1 MSTSSKWRHQISPV
15 LRRRALDASALA
27 VVFAFL
33 PELIRPRAGGVLEPH
48 PAWIAVLVLA
58 ARDGTGGLF
67 AALIAAAVAVALGSA
82 VAAGELA
89 TPWQGIDSG
98 PNLIA
103 FAACLA
109 VSWVAS
115 WHLRRHS
122 DLCDRL
128 SALSNRAAVAD
139 ATVYSLRGVIETLRT
154 RVDRTSTSL
163 SYLRDAAARLEA
175 RDPVAA
181 AEGAAD
187 LALARTGASAAAV
200 KVGTGG
206 FQRLLA
212 VRDARGPKVLAPLSL
227 RDADLTVPIRNGSY
241 RVGVIALWGIAPNGL
256 DEATANDLAVIAS
269 WCAPSL
275 ATGARCPEET
285 LGAARR
291 VP

>member
-1 MSTSSKWRHQISPV
+1 MSIFSQPHRRISPA
-15 LRRRALDASALA
+15 LKRRALDAFALA
-27 VVFAFL
+27 AVFAFL
-33 PELIRPRAGGVLEPH
+33 PELIRPHAGAVLEPH

-82 VAAGELA
+82 IAGGEL
-89 TPWQGIDSG
+89 TTSWQGIDSG

-115 WHLRRHS
+115 WHLRRHT

-139 ATVYSLRGVIETLRT
+139 ATVFGLRGVVETLRT

-163 SYLRDAAARLEA
+163 SFLRDAAARLEG

-200 KVGTGG
+200 KVGAGG
-206 FQRLLA
+206 QRLLA
-212 VRDARGPKVLAPLSL
+212 VRDARGPKVLAPLVL
-227 RDADLTVPIRNGSY
+227 RDADLTVPIRNGSG
-241 RVGVIALWGIAPNGL
+241 RVGVIALWGIPPAGL

-275 ATGARCPEET
+275 AVGAGPPEEIAGGARRAP
-285 LGAARR
+285 
-291 VP
+291 